1 MTSTQN
7 RVMHLFGLVIVI
19 LLFALVGTFGA
30 LFQHN
35 CPNVIN
41 HFVCTGID
49 QTKPQGESVCNTFLI
64 SEISIYLGL
73 PWLFTFL
80 FIITLG
86 FFARGTREENTKV
99 GTYPMIIVYLS
110 AMFFFI
116 FVGISWSRYF
126 RQLPP
131 CVDSTTS
138 PGTSCLTYSSATP
151 EKLKQEIDYFN
162 TIITPGIGASCG
174 GAAAICLIFVL
185 LTYKGMKDKKCSL
198 IFKTDCKDAY

>member
-86 FFARGTREENTKV
+86 FFARGTREENTKNNIDIKDR
-99 GTYPMIIVYLS
+99 II
-110 AMFFFI
+110 FI
-116 FVGISWSRYF
+116 Y
-126 RQLPP
+126 
-131 CVDSTTS
+131 
-138 PGTSCLTYSSATP
+138 
-151 EKLKQEIDYFN
+151 
-162 TIITPGIGASCG
+162 IITYIIPKIIGNTNEFTIAY
-174 GAAAICLIFVL
+174 ILIKFL
-185 LTYKGMKDKKCSL
+185 LY
-198 IFKTDCKDAY
+198 I